1 MHGSDDRTTYPTMT
15 ASMVRGRANPAL
27 LLQVRAVKGAVFA
40 RVNVCKA
47 HQRTESCWMK
57 RRLNGEDLHLRSR
70 TSLYQNCAF
79 SLPSSSLNA
88 SWWVSS
94 GIVPSLA
101 VRNVAEFRQGWTR
114 RPIQPNLPRLSCRA
128 KVLSTSP

>member
-1 MHGSDDRTTYPTMT
+1 
-15 ASMVRGRANPAL
+15 MVRGRANPTL

-57 RRLNGEDLHLRSR
+57 RRLNGEDLHLASR

-79 SLPSSSLNA
+79 FPAILVVKCFL
-88 SWWVSS
+88 V
-94 GIVPSLA
+94 GLI
-101 VRNVAEFRQGWTR
+101 RYCTFIGCTK
-114 RPIQPNLPRLSCRA
+114 CR
-128 KVLSTSP
+128 